1 MAYII
6 VGKKGRTHMA
16 AIGKGKTGYA
26 LYKSKASAV
35 KAIKKGKEKVKKK
48 GVTYLR
54 PVKVVKKGKNIYY

>member
-6 VGKKGRTHMA
+6 IGKKGRTHTARM
-16 AIGKGKTGYA
+16 GKGKTGYA

-35 KAIKKGKEKVKKK
+35 RAITISKGKAKKK

-54 PVKVVKKGKNIYY
+54 PVKVTKKGKSLYY